1 MVGDRKSWQQI
12 KEKVASVLLQNLLIE
27 DCAVLVKE
35 SYPLPELVIYIV
47 SSQPPLLNQLQSYLH
62 GVIPN
67 SLLPKYAL
75 VSKLPRNSSGKLDE
89 QSLANVPQLPYPH
102 RTAFSDGG
110 LLPFVAD
117 APTNLIELLQKA
129 ARKATG
135 KIIYLEN
142 GKEITQSYAQLLAQ
156 AQKILSGLRQLG
168 LQAGDKVILQLE
180 ENRDIIPTFWGCV
193 LGGFIP
199 VIMEVPPTYSQAN
212 PTLDKLRHVW
222 EFLAKPLIITGESL
236 LDITK
241 LFQTSY
247 VARLSEWSNNEPD
260 PCYYQAAPNDIAFIS
275 LSSGSTGIPKCIQ
288 LTHRNLI
295 TRARGTNLFNRHQS
309 GDVILNWLPFDHIG
323 SISDWH
329 IRCLEVGCKVV
340 YAQKDEVLGRP
351 LTWLDLLDKYRITHS
366 WSPSFAYALI
376 NDALEQELIANWDLS
391 CVQFLLTA
399 GEIVSS
405 SAVQACLEKL
415 AGYGLK
421 KTAIR
426 PAFGMAELGSGVTY
440 YQPTEANPINFHR
453 VDSSSFEGAIANGT
467 FADLGAPIPGVAI
480 RIVGNTGV
488 VLPENTI
495 GCLQVKGDVV
505 FPGYYNH
512 PQANAEAFSDGW
524 FNTGDLGFI
533 SQGGLAI
540 AGRIKETI
548 IINGANY
555 YSHEIEQVVE
565 TIAGVEVSYTAACAV
580 QVDATEKLA
589 IFFSCGLE
597 GEEREDKGDKET
609 RRQGNRGIVEK
620 ENHPQIRQDRELL
633 ELLRKIRQTVLTQ
646 IGINPSYLIPV
657 AKEIIP
663 KTAIG
668 KLQRQ
673 QLSKLFEAGEFD
685 SIVRQ
690 VEVLTRQTVKASMT
704 EIESQI
710 AQIWQQVLGFA
721 VGRESNFFELGGNS
735 LLLLQ
740 VQHKL
745 QKQFARQLTVAD
757 MFKYATIRA
766 MAGYLGNQTVNN
778 AIAKRITTDSCDIA
792 VIGMACRF
800 PGANTVEEF
809 WQNLC
814 NGVESISFFG
824 DEEVLASGIDPQL
837 LTNPNYVKAKPAI
850 ADIELFDAEFFGYSP
865 KEAQLID
872 PQQRLLLE
880 CAWESLE
887 DAGCNPLTYK
897 GAIGIYAGAV
907 MNTYLLNNVH
917 PSRHKLDSQDN
928 LQAVTLDSMGGFQMM
943 VANDK
948 DYLTTR
954 VSYKLNLTGPSVNV
968 QTACSTSLVAIHMA
982 CQSLLNGECDM
993 SLAGGVSVVVPQKSG
1008 YLYQEGTIVSPDGH
1022 CRAFDAEAKGTI
1034 FGNGGGI
1041 VVLKK
1046 LANAIADYD
1055 RIYAVI
1061 KGTAINNDGSAKV
1074 GYLAP
1079 NGDGQAK
1086 VASQAM
1092 AQAGV
1097 KAEDISYIEM
1107 HGTGT
1112 LLGDPIEVGGL
1123 TQAFRS
1129 NTQNKGF
1136 CAIGSVKTNIGHLQI
1151 ASGVAGFIKTV
1162 LALHHKKIPPSLHFK
1177 TPSPQIDFDGS
1188 PFYVNTRLQEWE
1200 SPRIAGVNSLGVGGT
1215 NAHVIV
1221 AENPI
1226 ETFHGTSLH
1235 NANLLTISAKT
1246 PSALQALIK
1255 RYQVFLASHPDAKLA
1270 DICFT
1275 ANTGRSHFN
1284 YRIAIVAS
1292 SVADLVAQLDSA
1304 QTKVINPPRIAF
1316 LFTGQGSQYVGMGKE
1331 LYETQI
1337 VFRENIDKCDRI
1349 LQLYLE
1355 KPLLEVLY
1363 ADDTSI
1369 DETYYS
1375 QPAIFALEYALY
1387 KLWQSWGINPEIV
1400 MGHSVGEYV
1409 AAVVAGVFSLED
1421 GLKLIAA
1428 RGRLMQA
1435 LPPGGMMAV
1444 STNMAKVEAAIVDCR
1459 EIAIAAING
1468 DENIVISGSSKALQN
1483 IVASFTSQGIKT
1495 SFLNVSRAFHS
1506 PLMQPMLEEFA
1517 QIAKEITYNLPSIA
1531 IVSNLTGEIVTEFAT
1546 PEYWCKHIVNPVQFA
1561 AGMKTLQQEGFNV
1574 FVECGAKPILLG
1586 MGRML
1591 VDGGVWL
1598 PSLRPSADEQQMLSS
1613 LAQLYVQGVDVDWV
1627 RFYQDNSRCKVGLPT
1642 YPFQK
1647 QRHWIEP
1654 PSKTES
1660 IVETLQCN
1668 VSTSIGN
1675 IHPSTFTTF
1684 THPLLGQKLLSALK
1698 DIVFQSV
1705 LNLDTPT
1712 FLKDHCVYE
1721 QVVLPGAAYI
1731 EMALA
1736 ASAQVLKTKAF
1747 KLEQVEIKRPLTLSA
1762 TPQLVQLILSKES
1775 AGYSFAIYSLNQT
1788 NEEDWTL
1795 HTSGKIAVTQINAPK
1810 QINITELQSKFTREI
1825 AVETHYLQCQQ
1836 RGIAYGSSFR
1846 AIQQL
1851 WGKAEAA
1858 LGLISLPTKLETATY
1873 QIHPVLLDAC
1883 FQVIFAALPAEK
1895 TYLPV
1900 GFESLRIYHPPSEN
1914 LWSYV
1919 KLRPSNNSQTI
1930 VADVYLYDE
1939 IGNLVV
1945 EINGLISQQASRN
1958 ALLGKSKSWQDW
1970 LYEVQWQIQKRQTTD
1985 ICQKCDRTWL
1995 IFADKSGVGQEL
2007 ATLLAAR
2014 NQECILV
2021 FSGQKYQRNSQHFQ
2035 INPSKSNHFQRL
2047 IEDLADK
2054 TYNLSDAIHL
2064 WSLDSIHDEL
2074 SIADLEAATK
2084 LGCGST
2090 LHLVQALSA
2099 KCSQSLRLALVTRG
2113 AISSASGITSSCLW
2127 GMGKTIALEHPET
2140 NCIRIDLDETAPQNE
2155 VEELFA
2161 EIWHPQKEDQIAFKG
2176 GNRTVARLVK
2186 SSFNQQLP
2194 EVSSISNQLVIS
2206 HRGTLDNL
2214 QWQPVPRAVP
2224 KFNQIEIQVEAT
2236 GLNFRDVLNALGLYP
2251 GNPGALGL
2259 ECAGKIVAMGKG
2271 VTNFQIGDRI
2281 LAMTPGSFSQY
2292 VTVDAN
2298 LVVSIPESLSFAEAA
2313 TIPGAFLTAY
2323 YGLHHLAKIQPGEK
2337 VLIHAATGGVGLAAV
2352 HLAQAKGAEIFATAS
2367 PSKGDFLRSLGVK
2380 HIMNSRTLDFADEV
2394 LEITQGL
2401 GVDIVLNCLTGEFIP
2416 KSLSVLAATGR
2427 FVEIGKL
2434 GIWETT
2440 QVEQLKPNADY
2451 FVFDL
2456 LQVTQQQP
2464 NLIASMLRQ
2473 LIQKFK
2479 VGALKPLPC
2488 KLFPVEQVVDAFRYM
2503 QQAKHIGKIAIA
2515 HHCQNSHTHAIRSD
2529 ATYLITG
2536 GLGDL
2541 GLLVAQ
2547 FLVDKGAKH
2556 LVLVGRNPPP
2566 VEVKERLK
2574 TQFANINII
2583 VAQADVANTSQLAQ
2597 VFADIETL
2605 SPLRGVFHAAG
2616 ILDDGI
2622 LQQQTWERFEKVL
2635 APKVQGAWNLHVLT
2649 RNCSLDFFVMFS
2661 SVASLLGSAGQA
2673 NYAAANSFLDAL
2685 AHTRVQNGQTALSIN
2700 WGAWSGLG
2708 LAAQRDLEQQLQ
2720 AKGMGII
2727 NPQQGLEVLEQLLSN
2742 PTFTQV
2748 GVVPIDWAQWW
2759 QKNSKFYAHLATSPS
2774 TTPLMERKICGDFL
2788 IEQLENANSNTRH
2801 ELIIDCVRSLVA
2813 KILGLNSPHSLDLH
2827 QGFTDL
2833 GIDSLTSVELRN
2845 QLQNSLG
2852 CTLPST
2858 LAFDYPTVAKLG
2870 DYLATKL
2877 LQDSSFV
2884 LKESNADIDPTVSQM
2899 QQLSEAEAEALL
2911 LDELE
2916 NLLK

>member
-12 KEKVASVLLQNLLIE
+12 KEKVASILLQNLLIE
-27 DCAVLVKE
+27 DCAVIVKE
-35 SYPLPELVIYIV
+35 SSPLPELFVYIV
-47 SSQPPLLNQLQSYLH
+47 SSQPPLLNQLQFYLH
-62 GVIPN
+62 GIIPDA
-67 SLLPKYAL
+67 LLPKYAL
-75 VSKLPRNSSGKLDE
+75 VSQLPRHSSGKLDE
-89 QSLANVPQLPYPH
+89 QALANFPQLPYPH
-102 RTAFSDGG
+102 AATAYSDGG
-110 LLPFVAD
+110 LLPLVAD
-117 APTNLIELLQKA
+117 APTTLIELLQKA
-129 ARKATG
+129 AQKATG
-135 KIIYLEN
+135 EIIYLEN
-142 GKEITQSYAQLLAQ
+142 GKEISLSYAQLLAQ
-156 AQKILSGLRQLG
+156 AQRILSGLRQLK
-168 LQAGDKVILQLE
+168 LVAGDKVILQLGNNYE
-180 ENRDIIPTFWGCV
+180 LLPAFWGCV

-199 VIMEVPPTYSQAN
+199 VIMEVPPTYTSVHPA
-212 PTLDKLRHVW
+212 LDKLRHIW
-222 EFLAKPLIITGESL
+222 EFLAKPLIITSGKLVSSFFQPSCITTFSSL
-236 LDITK
+236 
-241 LFQTSY
+241 
-247 VARLSEWSNNEPD
+247 SNNEPD
-260 PCYYQAAPNDIAFIS
+260 TSYYEASPDEVAFIS
-275 LSSGSTGIPKCIQ
+275 LTSGSTGTPKCIQ

-295 TRARGTNLFNRHQS
+295 TRARGTNLFNQHQPDDKS
-309 GDVILNWLPFDHIG
+309 LNWLPFDHIG

-329 IRCLEVGCKVV
+329 IRCLELGCKAV
-340 YAQKDEVLGRP
+340 YAQKDEILGSP
-351 LTWLDLLDKYRITHS
+351 LKWLDLIDNYRITHS

-376 NDALEQELIANWDLS
+376 DDALQQELTPRSWDLS
-391 CVQFLLTA
+391 CVKFLLTA
-399 GEIVSS
+399 GEAISS
-405 SAVQACLEKL
+405 HAVQACLEKL
-415 AGYGLK
+415 AAYGLK
-421 KTAIR
+421 ETAIR

-440 YQPTEANPINFHR
+440 YQPSTANPVKFHR
-453 VDSSSFEGAIANGT
+453 LDIGNFDEIKSRTNT

-480 RIVGNTGV
+480 RIVDSEGV

-495 GCLQVKGDVV
+495 GCVQVLGDVV

-512 PQANAEAFSDGW
+512 PQANVEAFSDGW

-533 SQGGLAI
+533 RNGGLAI

-565 TIAGVEVSYTAACAV
+565 TVTGVEVTYTAACAV
-580 QVDATEKLA
+580 QVEAIEKLA
-589 IFFSCGLE
+589 IFFSCGVE
-597 GEEREDKGDKET
+597 GE
-609 RRQGNRGIVEK
+609 
-620 ENHPQIRQDRELL
+620 ELL
-633 ELLRKIRQTVLTQ
+633 ELLRQIRQTVLTKV
-646 IGINPSYLIPV
+646 GINPSYLIPV

-668 KLQRQ
+668 KIQRQ
-673 QLSKLFEAGEFD
+673 QLSKRFVAGEFD
-685 SIVRQ
+685 RIIQRVELQIRKIVK
-690 VEVLTRQTVKASMT
+690 VSMT

-710 AQIWQQVLGFA
+710 AQVWQQVLGFA
-721 VGRESNFFELGGNS
+721 VGSESNFFELGGNS

-745 QKQFARQLTVAD
+745 QAQFGKQLTVAD

-766 MAGYLGNQTVNN
+766 MAGYLGNQTVKNT
-778 AIAKRITTDSCDIA
+778 IAKRITTDTCDIA

-800 PGANTVEEF
+800 PGANNIDEF

-814 NGVESISFFG
+814 AGVESISFFS
-824 DEEVLASGIDPQL
+824 DEEVLASGVDPQL

-850 ADIELFDAEFFGYSP
+850 ADIELFDAEFFSYSP

-887 DAGCNPLTYK
+887 DSGCNPLTYK

-907 MNTYLLNNVH
+907 MNTYLLNNVY
-917 PSRHKLDSQDN
+917 PSRHQLDSQDN

-993 SLAGGVSVVVPQKSG
+993 SLAGGVSVAVPQKSG

-1022 CRAFDAEAKGTI
+1022 CRAFDANAKGTV

-1046 LANAIADYD
+1046 LANAIADDD

-1061 KGTAINNDGSAKV
+1061 KGTAINNDGNAKV

-1086 VASQAM
+1086 VAAQAM

-1097 KAEDISYIEM
+1097 DPQSISYVEM

-1112 LLGDPIEVGGL
+1112 VLGDPIEVGGL
-1123 TQAFRS
+1123 TQAFRES
-1129 NTQNKGF
+1129 TQNRGF

-1151 ASGVAGFIKTV
+1151 ASGIAGFIKTV
-1162 LALHHKKIPPSLHFK
+1162 LAIHHKKIPPSLHFE
-1177 TPSPQIDFDGS
+1177 TPSPQIDFVNS
-1188 PFYVNTRLQEWE
+1188 PFYVNTSLQEWE
-1200 SPRIAGVNSLGVGGT
+1200 TSPRLAGVNSLGVGGT
-1215 NAHVIV
+1215 NAHVIL
-1221 AENPI
+1221 AENPV

-1246 PSALQALIK
+1246 PSALRSLIK
-1255 RYQVFLASHPDAKLA
+1255 RYQLFLASHPDANLA

-1275 ANTGRSHFN
+1275 ANTGRSHFQH
-1284 YRIAIVAS
+1284 RIAIVAS
-1292 SVADLVAQLDSA
+1292 SITGLAAQLDSA
-1304 QTKVINPPRIAF
+1304 KTKVTNPPHIAF

-1331 LYETQI
+1331 LYETQA
-1337 VFRENIDKCDRI
+1337 VFRANIDECDRI
-1349 LQLYLE
+1349 LQWYLE

-1363 ADDTSI
+1363 ASSDKFI
-1369 DETYYS
+1369 DETQYS
-1375 QPAIFALEYALY
+1375 QTAIFALEYALY

-1428 RGRLMQA
+1428 RGRSMQA
-1435 LPPGGMMAV
+1435 LPPGGMVAAIADIA
-1444 STNMAKVEAAIVDCR
+1444 TVEAAIVDCR

-1468 DENIVISGSSKALQN
+1468 TENIVISGSSAALQSV
-1483 IVASFTSQGIKT
+1483 VATLTSQGIKT

-1506 PLMQPMLEEFA
+1506 PLMEPMLGEFE

-1531 IVSNLTGEIVTEFAT
+1531 IVSNITGKVVSEDFAT
-1546 PEYWCKHIVNPVQFA
+1546 PEYWCRHILNPVQFA

-1591 VDGGVWL
+1591 VDGSVWL
-1598 PSLRPSADEQQMLSS
+1598 PSLRPSSDWQQMLLS
-1613 LAQLYVQGVDVDWV
+1613 LAQLYEQGVTVDWV
-1627 RFYQDNSRCKVGLPT
+1627 SFYQDNPRCKVGLPT

-1654 PSKTES
+1654 PMNTQNT
-1660 IVETLQCN
+1660 VETLHCN
-1668 VSTSIGN
+1668 VSTSTGN
-1675 IHPSTFTTF
+1675 VHISPSTTF
-1684 THPLLGQKLLSALK
+1684 THPLLGQKLPSALK
-1698 DIVFQSV
+1698 DTIFQSV
-1705 LNLDTPT
+1705 LTSDTPT

-1736 ASAQVLKTKAF
+1736 ASVQVLKSQAF

-1762 TPQLVQLILSKES
+1762 TPQLVQLIFSKE
-1775 AGYSFAIYSLNQT
+1775 AADYSFAIYSLNQASA
-1788 NEEDWTL
+1788 EDWTL
-1795 HTSGKIAVTQINAPK
+1795 HTSGKIAVHTKAPK
-1810 QINITELQSKFTREI
+1810 QIDITELQSKFTREI
-1825 AVETHYLQCQQ
+1825 AVEAHYLQCQQ
-1836 RGIAYGSSFR
+1836 RGIAYGFSFR

-1851 WGKAEAA
+1851 WGKAETA
-1858 LGLISLPTKLETATY
+1858 LGLISLPAELETANY

-1883 FQVIFAALPAEK
+1883 FQVIFAALPEGK

-1900 GFESLRIYHPPSEN
+1900 GFESLQVCRHPSKN
-1914 LWSYV
+1914 LWSYI
-1919 KLRPSNNSQTI
+1919 KLRSSINSQII

-1945 EINGLISQQASRN
+1945 EINGLVSKEVSRK
-1958 ALLGKSKSWQDW
+1958 ALLGKNESWQDW
-1970 LYEVQWQIQKRQTTD
+1970 LYEVQWQIQERQQTVID
-1985 ICQKCDRTWL
+1985 EKCEALRARLRYRTWL
-1995 IFADKSGVGQEL
+1995 IFADKSGFGQEL
-2007 ATLLAAR
+2007 ATLLTAQ

-2021 FSGQKYQRNSQHFQ
+2021 FTGKEYQRNSQQFQ
-2035 INPSKSNHFQRL
+2035 INPNNSTHFQQL
-2047 IEDLADK
+2047 IADLGDK
-2054 TYNLSDAIHL
+2054 TYNLNSAIHL
-2064 WSLDSIHDEL
+2064 WSLDSIHEELTTDEL
-2074 SIADLEAATK
+2074 AAVTK
-2084 LGCGST
+2084 LGCSST
-2090 LHLVQALSA
+2090 LHLVQALIA
-2099 KCSQSLRLALVTRG
+2099 NCSQSPRLILVTRG
-2113 AISSASGITSSCLW
+2113 ATLASGIAQSCLW
-2127 GMGKTIALEHPET
+2127 GMGKVIALEHPEL
-2140 NCIRIDLDETAPQNE
+2140 NCIKIDLDEIPSRTE
-2155 VEELFA
+2155 VAELFA
-2161 EIWHPQKEDQIAFKG
+2161 ELWYRQQEDQIAFKNG
-2176 GNRTVARLVK
+2176 KRTVARLVK
-2186 SSFNQQLP
+2186 SSFNHQKP
-2194 EVSSISNQLVIS
+2194 TEVSNQLVIS
-2206 HRGTLDNL
+2206 NRGTLDNL
-2214 QWQPVPRAVP
+2214 EWQPVPRTIP
-2224 KFNQIEIQVEAT
+2224 KFRQIEIQVEAT

-2251 GNPGALGL
+2251 GDPGALGL
-2259 ECAGKIVAMGKG
+2259 ECAGKIVAIG
-2271 VTNFQIGDRI
+2271 VGVNNFQIGDRI

-2298 LVVSIPESLSFAEAA
+2298 LVVPIPESLSFAEAT
-2313 TIPGAFLTAY
+2313 TIPGAFLTAF

-2367 PSKGDFLRSLGVK
+2367 ASKGDFLRSLGVK
-2380 HIMNSRTLDFADEV
+2380 HIMNSRTLDFADEI

-2401 GVDIVLNCLTGEFIP
+2401 GVDIVLNCLTGDFIP
-2416 KSLSVLAATGR
+2416 KSLSVLADNGR

-2440 QVEQLKPNADY
+2440 QVKQLKPNAAY

-2464 NLIASMLRQ
+2464 DLIAAILRQ
-2473 LIQKFK
+2473 LMQKFK

-2488 KLFPVEQVVDAFRYM
+2488 KLFPVERVVDAFRYM

-2515 HHCQNSHTHAIRSD
+2515 YYCQNTSAPAIRSD

-2547 FLVDKGAKH
+2547 FLVNKGAKH
-2556 LVLVGRNPPP
+2556 LVLVGRSQPTE
-2566 VEVKERLK
+2566 EVKEQLK
-2574 TQFANINII
+2574 TQFADINVI

-2605 SPLRGVFHAAG
+2605 PPLRGVFHAAG

-2649 RNCSLDFFVMFS
+2649 RNYPLDFFVMFS

-2673 NYAAANSFLDAL
+2673 NYAAANGFLDAL
-2685 AHTRVQNGQTALSIN
+2685 AHTRTQRGQTALSIN

-2708 LAAQRDLEQQLQ
+2708 LAAKSNLEQQLQ
-2720 AKGMGII
+2720 SKGMGTI
-2727 NPQQGLEVLEQLLSN
+2727 NPQQGIEVLEQLLFN
-2742 PTFTQV
+2742 PAFTQV

-2759 QKNSKFYAHLATSPS
+2759 QKNSSFYNQLVPSSP
-2774 TTPLMERKICGDFL
+2774 L
-2788 IEQLENANSNTRH
+2788 IEQNICAETVSPVQRSLREQIKSANNTTRH

-2813 KILGLNSPHSLDLH
+2813 KILGLNSTDSLDLH
-2827 QGFTDL
+2827 QGFADL

-2845 QLQNSLG
+2845 QLQSSLG

-2858 LAFDYPTVAKLG
+2858 SAFDYPTVAKLG
-2870 DYLATKL
+2870 DYLAAKL
-2877 LQDSSFV
+2877 LQDSNFA

-2911 LDELE
+2911 LDELD